1 MKSLFALSLLLLV
14 AGRGSAQPATAVQV
28 NLDHATFAY
37 DQNASLLELYLGFEA
52 AALAFAQADTAGFAA
67 TLPVD
72 LVLRRSSQ
80 AALEGTPDEP
90 VWQDSLLL
98 RFDVPDTS
106 RIEPGQQFIHQLRTA
121 VAPGVYELTL
131 VVPAD
136 PATGRAPLEL
146 RRDIAV
152 PDFASG
158 DRVGLSDITL
168 ASSIQAAAGPG
179 SPFYKNDLVIQPNV
193 NQLYGKGLSQ
203 LFYYAE
209 VYNPGRVVGQGGTY
223 GLLAYVSEANRPQ
236 PIGELQRRLEREPR
250 SPDVLVGSF
259 DLSGLPSGAYFLR
272 LVVLNPANEAV
283 AEQSRKFFVYNPGVV
298 QQQTIGIEPSFEN
311 SPYAT
316 MPAEEVQREMDYI
329 TIIAPDR
336 DRRRIRSIQDLDE
349 RRRFLMEFWQRRD
362 PVPST
367 PINEFKDEFMQRV
380 QYANDRYSNSREQGW
395 QTERGRT
402 LIKYGLPTS
411 IEPHLYDRGLAPH
424 EIWSYNNI
432 PGEGQAIFV
441 FADRDGFGMF
451 ELIHSTV
458 SGERSL
464 PNWQQVLRRN

>member
-1 MKSLFALSLLLLV
+1 MKSLVALSLLLLV

-152 PDFASG
+152 PDFALVE
-158 DRVGLSDITL
+158 RVGLSEISL
-168 ASSIQAAAGPG
+168 ASIIQAAAGPG

-209 VYNPGRVVGQGGTY
+209 VYNPGRVAG
-223 GLLAYVSEANRPQ
+223 
-236 PIGELQRRLEREPR
+236 
-250 SPDVLVGSF
+250 
-259 DLSGLPSGAYFLR
+259 
-272 LVVLNPANEAV
+272 
-283 AEQSRKFFVYNPGVV
+283 
-298 QQQTIGIEPSFEN
+298 
-311 SPYAT
+311 
-316 MPAEEVQREMDYI
+316 
-329 TIIAPDR
+329 
-336 DRRRIRSIQDLDE
+336 
-349 RRRFLMEFWQRRD
+349 
-362 PVPST
+362 
-367 PINEFKDEFMQRV
+367 
-380 QYANDRYSNSREQGW
+380 
-395 QTERGRT
+395 
-402 LIKYGLPTS
+402 
-411 IEPHLYDRGLAPH
+411 
-424 EIWSYNNI
+424 
-432 PGEGQAIFV
+432 
-441 FADRDGFGMF
+441 
-451 ELIHSTV
+451 
-458 SGERSL
+458 
-464 PNWQQVLRRN
+464 